1 MLSVAAMAGGQE
13 NYYLSLAAEDYY
25 VNGGEPVGRWLG
37 RGAEVLGL
45 VGEVTKTALRNLFL
59 GFAPDGSR
67 PLVQQQ
73 RTPDRTRQPG
83 WDLTFS
89 APKSVSVL
97 WSQTGAPERRVIER
111 AHFAAVQKA
120 LAYLEQAAA
129 FSRRGKG
136 GQDLD
141 RAGLVVATFEH
152 GTSRA
157 QDPQLHTH
165 ALVLNVA
172 GRPDRTFGTLRSRD
186 LYQHKMAAGALYRTE
201 LAHQLQATL
210 GLTLAPKERWFEVVG
225 VPNALLEAFSTRRA
239 EIEKAFSE
247 GGFSS
252 ARAKEILALSTRG
265 KKQHVARSDLLAHWR
280 KVGEELG
287 FSQEQVLATLGRTG
301 IERDLKGDLRLV
313 GRTADAAVK
322 RTLASEST
330 FCERDLVRA
339 LAESLQATG
348 ISTDTLLGE
357 VRSRLTHSPDLV
369 RLDEEGG
376 YFRYTTKEML
386 DAEQLLFDAADR
398 SRGSEAH
405 RVSER
410 VLSEVV
416 RRYPTIR
423 DDQRAALA
431 RITTDPGSLQCVIGM
446 AGTGKTFMLRAAR
459 EVWEGAG
466 YKVVGAALAAKAA
479 RELEKGAGIKSRT
492 IASLLFLLGRSLAS
506 DLVHHAKQVAR
517 AAVKKPTS
525 RITKLPIDDRTIL
538 VVDEAGM
545 VGTRMLQKLV
555 DLLER
560 RGAKVVLVG
569 DDRQLQ
575 PIEAGGPF
583 RALTQRLGAARLT
596 VIERQYEEWMRDAV
610 RQFADGD
617 ARGGLTQYAL
627 AERLHIEKDRD
638 AAVRRLVSEWATRRT
653 QHLPDSVILGSTNDE
668 VRKLNRAAQAAR
680 RKLGEL
686 KARGGYSHR
695 GDQYQEGD
703 RIVFTQ
709 NDRSLGVFNGDLGTI
724 EKIRSPLV
732 PWKAELTVRLDR
744 EHLEN
749 SKPLRVTFTTRDY
762 GDFELGYALTTHKAQ
777 GMTVERAFVLAGGDM
792 QDREQAYVQ
801 MSRAREETRLFVD
814 EGTAG
819 EDLVELARAMSRPR
833 QKDLAHD
840 HIQRPFSHETQH
852 LHER

>member
-1 MLSVAAMAGGQE
+1 MLSIAAMAGGQE

-37 RGAEVLGL
+37 RGAEALGL
-45 VGEVTKTALRNLFL
+45 VGDVTKTALRNLFL

-73 RTPDRTRQPG
+73 RTSERTRQPG

-97 WSQTGAPERRVIER
+97 WSQVAAPERRVIEH

-120 LAYLEQAAA
+120 LTYLEQAAS

-136 GQDLD
+136 GQELD
-141 RAGLVVATFEH
+141 RADLVVATFEH

-157 QDPQLHTH
+157 QEPQLHTH

-186 LYQHKMAAGALYRTE
+186 LYQHKMAAGALYRAE
-201 LAHQLQATL
+201 LAHQLQVAL
-210 GLTLAPKERWFEVVG
+210 GLALAPKERWFEVVG
-225 VPNALLEAFSTRRA
+225 VPNTLLEVFSTRRA

-287 FSQEQVLATLGRTG
+287 FSQDQVQAILGRTG
-301 IERDLKGDLRLV
+301 VERDLKGDLRLV
-313 GRTADAAVK
+313 GRAADAAVK
-322 RTLASEST
+322 RTLESEST
-330 FCERDLVRA
+330 FGERDLVRA

-357 VRSRLTHSPDLV
+357 VRSRLAHSPDLV

-386 DAEQLLFDAADR
+386 NAEQLLFDAADR

-416 RRYPTIR
+416 QRYPTIR

-431 RITTDPGSLQCVIGM
+431 RITTDPGSIQCVIGM

-459 EVWEGAG
+459 EAWEGAG

-506 DLVHHAKQVAR
+506 DLVHHAQQVAR
-517 AAVKKPTS
+517 AAMKKPIS
-525 RITKLPIDDRTIL
+525 RVPKLPIDERTIL
-538 VVDEAGM
+538 VIDEAGM
-545 VGTRMLQKLV
+545 VGTRMLQKLI

-583 RALTQRLGAARLT
+583 RAMTQRLGAARLT

-638 AAVRRLVSEWATRRT
+638 AALRRLISEWATRRT
-653 QHLPDSVILGSTNDE
+653 QHLPDSVILASTNDE
-668 VRKLNRAAQAAR
+668 ARKLNRAAQAAR

-686 KARGGYSHR
+686 KTRGAHSHR
-695 GDQYQEGD
+695 GEQYQEGD
-703 RIVFTQ
+703 RIVFTH
-709 NDRSLGVFNGDLGTI
+709 NDRGLGVFNGDLGTI
-724 EKIRSPLV
+724 EMIRSPLV

-744 EHLEN
+744 EAAG
-749 SKPLRVTFTTRDY
+749 SPKPLRVTFTPRDY

-777 GMTVERAFVLAGGDM
+777 GMTVERAFVLAGGAM

-814 EGTAG
+814 EATAG

-840 HIQRPFSHETQH
+840 HLLRPVSHELKH